1 MSINARSVSAII
13 VLLLAG
19 CSDGPRG
26 DRPFTTNPVTGIVHI
41 DGQPAER
48 VQVDCH
54 PAADSNTVKYML
66 STVTDK
72 DGRFSLSTYDSG
84 DGLPEGTY

>member
-26 DRPFTTNPVTGIVHI
+26 DRPFTTHPVTGIVHI

-54 PAADSNTVKYML
+54 PAADSSTVKYML